1 MVAGSVAIWTL
12 LPLSGLWLASRL
24 SDSSGQPTLAPLLV
38 VAVGIPAVM
47 AIATKAL
54 ARLERAYAR
63 ATGGT
68 IPRVRAVPGWR
79 RSIGDS
85 SSLPPASLL
94 EKLMVA
100 NVLLAA
106 GSLVVWLFVFAGSGL
121 PA

>member
-1 MVAGSVAIWTL
+1 MVAGSVGIWTL
-12 LPLSGLWLASRL
+12 LPLGGLWLASQL
-24 SDSSGQPTLAPLLV
+24 SDSSGQLTLAPLLV

-47 AIATKAL
+47 ALAAKAL
-54 ARLERAYAR
+54 ARLELTYAR
-63 ATGGT
+63 ATGRR
-68 IPRVRAVPGWR
+68 IPRVRVVPGWR

-100 NVLLAA
+100 NVLLAG
-106 GSLVVWLFVFAGSGL
+106 GSLVAWFFVFAGSSL